1 MSLMRRG
8 GVLFAALAVVATSAH
23 AQSTDRKPFEA
34 VSVTYDRERA
44 ADPGFVDVLKR
55 VRAAI
60 DKQIV
65 QDLAPLLARDFA
77 VIECAANPLTPC
89 APGKSKILAAKVAA
103 PIDRLRLALCCDGD
117 PASAVPRIEQD
128 EAVTGTLGSILAAA
142 GAGGSPDLRDAV
154 CVPALPAFD
163 RARAAKAVAAA
174 RVEPE
179 DLRVTNTQVTLRT
192 KADKSAPVAATL
204 PAGSLALLVTGLT
217 ASVPDGWSVVALP
230 AGGIGYTDELAF
242 EDTAPPALCF
252 TKGAAGW
259 QASTLIQRGG

>member
-1 MSLMRRG
+1 MSPMRFASA
-8 GVLFAALAVVATSAH
+8 LFAVLAMLATSAH
-23 AQSTDRKPFEA
+23 AQSTDRKAFEA
-34 VSVTYDRERA
+34 VAVTYDRERA
-44 ADPGFVDVLKR
+44 TNPGFVDAVKK
-55 VRAAI
+55 VRAALE
-60 DKQIV
+60 KQAV
-65 QDLAPLLARDFA
+65 QELAPLLARDFT
-77 VIECAANPLTPC
+77 VIECVANPLTPC
-89 APGKSKILAAKVAA
+89 APGKSKTLAAKVAV
-103 PIDRLRLALCCDGD
+103 PLDRLRLALCCEGD

-128 EAVTGTLGSILAAA
+128 EAVTGTLGSILTATS
-142 GAGGSPDLRDAV
+142 AGGSPDLPGSM

-179 DLRVTNTQVTLRT
+179 DLRVTNTLVTLRA
-192 KADKSAPVAATL
+192 KADKTAPVTATL

-242 EDTAPPALCF
+242 EDTASPALCF